1 MSPPTFQIHYF
12 STASSYTRKQTESFP
27 APFPLPKL
35 FDLLESRYPG
45 IKEKVLVS
53 CAVSVGLD
61 YVDVAVAD
69 TNAAKLDGKDGKEE
83 GGEGVVQGEEVRII
97 EPGEEVAI
105 IPPVSS
111 G

>member
-1 MSPPTFQIHYF
+1 MSPSTFQIYYF
-12 STASSYTRKQTESFP
+12 STASAYTKKQTESLP
-27 APFPLPKL
+27 APLPLPKL

-53 CAVSVGLD
+53 CAVSVGLE
-61 YVDVAVAD
+61 YVDVDGDGDGDGDVTKAD
-69 TNAAKLDGKDGKEE
+69 GEE
-83 GGEGVVQGEEVRII
+83 GGGGGEQQDKEVRMIA
-97 EPGEEVAI
+97 PGEEVAI